1 MSDSDYDAYED
12 YRTGCELLDRG
23 DHHAAI
29 YPLTRA
35 RDFDPGKASVREA
48 LGRAYFGAQRYSDA
62 VGEFEAVVEISPV
75 NDYALFCLGRSLQ
88 KLGKHSDACQPLAI
102 AACMRPERDDYVA
115 YRDASRRL
123 AA

>member
-1 MSDSDYDAYED
+1 MAATDAYED
-12 YRTGCELLDRG
+12 YRSGCDLLESG

-29 YPLTRA
+29 LPLARA

-48 LGRAYFGAQRYSDA
+48 LGRAYFGAQRYRDA
-62 VGEFEAVVEISPV
+62 AGEFEAVVEISPV

-88 KLGKHSDACQPLAI
+88 KLGQHGKACQPLAI
-102 AACMRPERDDYVA
+102 AACLRPERGDYVA